1 MNHQIDFRQKIVD
14 TWPESL
20 DDSLARKDWGYSPK
34 FNINEL
40 TKIMTN
46 LVVKKSKMKPKK
58 KLNKN
63 KHLILYFFF
72 NLISFLF
79 LFFLLATSIA

>member
-40 TKIMTN
+40 TKIMIN
-46 LVVKKSKMKPKK
+46 LVGEKVKNETKK
-58 KLNKN
+58 KDK
-63 KHLILYFFF
+63 
-72 NLISFLF
+72 
-79 LFFLLATSIA
+79 